1 MSRPDAETR
10 LGPLAKGQHQVGKK
24 AQHQHP
30 THGGEGGH
38 DPTGHLHRVN
48 LFGIGF
54 SLGERTKIG
63 RLDAFASKFWRLVV
77 QKTFQ
82 INDQIF
88 GFLVAPFSFL
98 GHQDFDH
105 LAHPGGE
112 FVVKV
117 IGRGKRFPE
126 VLFDD
131 FVYIGAFERGT
142 AGDHVVKGR
151 AQ

>member
-1 MSRPDAETR
+1 MAR
-10 LGPLAKGQHQVGKK
+10 VGTT
-24 AQHQHP
+24 QP
-30 THGGEGGH
+30 
-38 DPTGHLHRVN
+38 
-48 LFGIGF
+48 GISTESTASNRF
-54 SLGERTKIG
+54 LLGERTKIG
-63 RLDAFASKFWRLVV
+63 RFDAFASKFWRLVV

-88 GFLVAPFSFL
+88 GFLVAPFAFL
-98 GHQDFDH
+98 GHHDFDH

-131 FVYIGAFERGT
+131 FMYIGAFERGRPVT
-142 AGDHVVKGR
+142 MW
-151 AQ
+151 